1 MPTPKEGLLCQWW
14 FASEP
19 KGLPSGH
26 HRHAAAP
33 VPVGCE
39 RGSAPCSHL
48 ARCLP
53 GPARL
58 TQRKGP
64 SANGGL
70 PETQRDFGP
79 SVTWGALQL
88 GPTVGAARHPR
99 GGERA
104 PLVLVENG
112 SSPLVLCVEGRV
124 DGRWP
129 KEEGGHA
136 ASPRQR
142 ALSGSH
148 AQRLAREP
156 SCRSDRR
163 RQVLGAR
170 GMLQG
175 SGAISWRPSC
185 GRSRSAGAC
194 AGGWTAA

>member
-1 MPTPKEGLLCQWW
+1 MHPYR
-14 FASEP
+14 
-19 KGLPSGH
+19 LPS
-26 HRHAAAP
+26 RR
-33 VPVGCE
+33 E
-39 RGSAPCSHL
+39 RATSS
-48 ARCLP
+48 ARCP
-53 GPARL
+53 PA
-58 TQRKGP
+58 TACPPQRRVS

-99 GGERA
+99 GDERA

-148 AQRLAREP
+148 AQRLAKEP